1 MIQNG
6 AVVETGTFP
15 ATSAVAAALGA
26 RPLKAETSTNYSLGA
41 VIRLGRFDL
50 TVDAYKID
58 IEDQIVLSELINR
71 TFSPQVASLLDP
83 QGIQAARFFLNGV
96 STSTEGVDIV
106 GRYRLPTDTLGDF
119 DFTVAAN
126 FNDVSVNSLPTSS
139 SVLNPVP
146 TLFARQRILTIEDGT
161 PDTKVSAAA
170 DWSRDKWGA
179 TVRATYY
186 GDVLQAGSTPAN
198 DYSTGAKT
206 VVDLEGRFQL
216 TERVGL
222 AIGVDNVFDEYPDF
236 VPGTLNSNGVLGF
249 PYYSPFGFNGRY
261 GYARVSLK
269 W

>member
-1 MIQNG
+1 
-6 AVVETGTFP
+6 
-15 ATSAVAAALGA
+15 
-26 RPLKAETSTNYSLGA
+26 
-41 VIRLGRFDL
+41 
-50 TVDAYKID
+50 AYKID

-71 TFSPQVASLLDP
+71 TFSGQVASLLDP
-83 QGIQAARFFLNGV
+83 QGVQAARFFLNGV

-126 FNDVSVNSLPTSS
+126 FNDVSVNRVPTSS

-161 PDTKVSAAA
+161 PDTKVSASA
-170 DWSRDKWGA
+170 DWSRDRWGA

-186 GDVLQAGSTPAN
+186 GDVLQPGSTAAN

-216 TERVGL
+216 TERVGV

-236 VPGTLNSNGVLGF
+236 VPASLNSNGVLGF

-261 GYARVSLK
+261 GYARLSLK

>member
-1 MIQNG
+1 
-6 AVVETGTFP
+6 VETGTFP
-15 ATSAVAAALGA
+15 ATSVVATALGA
-26 RPLKAETSTNYSLGA
+26 RPLEAETSTNYSLGA

-71 TFSPQVASLLDP
+71 SFSPQVATLLDP
-83 QGIQAARFFLNGV
+83 LGVQAARFFLNGV
-96 STSTEGVDIV
+96 STETEGVDIV
-106 GRYRLPTDTLGDF
+106 GRYRLPTDAAGDF

-126 FNDVSVNSLPTSS
+126 FNDVSVTDLPTSS

-161 PDTKVSAAA
+161 PDTKVSATA
-170 DWSRDKWGA
+170 DWSLNQWGA

-186 GDVLQAGSTPAN
+186 GDVLQPASTEAG
-198 DYSTGAKT
+198 DYNTGEKT
-206 VVDLEGRFQL
+206 VVDLEGRYQL
-216 TERVGL
+216 TDRVGL
-222 AIGVDNVFDEYPDF
+222 AIGVDNVFDEYPDY
-236 VPGTLNSNGVLGF
+236 VPEALNSNGVLGF

-261 GYARVSLK
+261 AYARVSLN